1 MRKRKDTR
9 VQGNAASRTRICGI
23 FLCFG
28 VWLFLIQNRL
38 VQGQIPTSLAITG
51 SVQDQSGAAFLGA
64 QVDLLKD
71 ELQQR
76 TTTTDTSG
84 AFRFDRLQPGNYE
97 VRTHKEGF
105 KTEISKVTVGN
116 RSPGRLRIVLF
127 VENLNQQITVSGDNP
142 EISTDPSANRDVAV
156 VDRQALDDLPIF
168 DQDVVTTMSRFLD
181 SSALGTYG
189 VTLIVDGMQGAGVL
203 SASAIQTVTI
213 NNNPYAAEYSRP
225 GRGRIEITTKP
236 GSSEYHGT
244 VNFLFRDA
252 RFNAR
257 DPFATV
263 KPEEQRRIF
272 EGSLL
277 GPVGG
282 GKRTSFMFTGQR
294 QEEDNQAI
302 VFAVGTGG
310 SIHENVPVPQRNTDF
325 SIELIRQ
332 HSDKTTYS
340 IRFHYRNL
348 KIQNQGAG
356 GVTLPEAATDFQDR
370 EDQLFYTQKTAFSNA
385 IVNQFRLLVAR
396 QHTPMSSVQSA
407 PKIIVLD
414 AFTGG
419 GAQGDRLQTENHL
432 IFDDVVSWIHGKH
445 TFRTGFNIPDLSRR
459 GLDDNTNSNGTFSF
473 SSLQDYVQGRPFSF
487 LQQRGDGHVVFW
499 EKLFGGFFQDEYQLR
514 RNLQV
519 TAGMRYDSH
528 NYLHDY
534 NNFGP
539 RLSFAY
545 APRGSRKTVI
555 RGGAGV
561 FYDRTGPVPIFDL
574 LRYDGERLRRFLI
587 TDPLFP
593 SPFVN
598 GTTATQ
604 PTSVVRLDPNLRM
617 PYVFQQSGSVEQQL
631 YRGTTLTVSYFR
643 TSGRL
648 FRSRDINAPL
658 PPFYAVRPDP
668 SLNALR
674 QIETSGGQI
683 THSLEI
689 SFRGNVTK
697 YFAGMAQYTLGKAYN
712 NSSGIALF
720 PANNYDLSG
729 EWSRADSDQRHRF
742 NLLGTMK
749 AGGLFNAGV
758 ALQAES
764 GRPYTMITG
773 LDDNRDGLALDRPA
787 GVRRNS
793 LEGPDYVGLDLRMA
807 KDFALNASRK
817 EKSPKITAAIDAF
830 NVINRVNYSGYVG
843 NLSSPFFGR
852 AISSRPAR
860 RLQLS
865 MRYAF

>member
-1 MRKRKDTR
+1 
-9 VQGNAASRTRICGI
+9 
-23 FLCFG
+23 LCFG

-310 SIHENVPVPQRNTDF
+310 SIRENVPVPQRNTDF

-348 KIQNQGAG
+348 RYRIWEPAE
-356 GVTLPEAATDFQDR
+356 LHYP
-370 EDQLFYTQKTAFSNA
+370 
-385 IVNQFRLLVAR
+385 
-396 QHTPMSSVQSA
+396 
-407 PKIIVLD
+407 
-414 AFTGG
+414 
-419 GAQGDRLQTENHL
+419 RLQR
-432 IFDDVVSWIHGKH
+432 IFRIAK
-445 TFRTGFNIPDLSRR
+445 I
-459 GLDDNTNSNGTFSF
+459 SF
-473 SSLQDYVQGRPFSF
+473 FIRKKRPF
-487 LQQRGDGHVVFW
+487 
-499 EKLFGGFFQDEYQLR
+499 
-514 RNLQV
+514 
-519 TAGMRYDSH
+519 
-528 NYLHDY
+528 
-534 NNFGP
+534 
-539 RLSFAY
+539 
-545 APRGSRKTVI
+545 
-555 RGGAGV
+555 
-561 FYDRTGPVPIFDL
+561 
-574 LRYDGERLRRFLI
+574 
-587 TDPLFP
+587 
-593 SPFVN
+593 
-598 GTTATQ
+598 
-604 PTSVVRLDPNLRM
+604 
-617 PYVFQQSGSVEQQL
+617 
-631 YRGTTLTVSYFR
+631 LT
-643 TSGRL
+643 
-648 FRSRDINAPL
+648 P
-658 PPFYAVRPDP
+658 
-668 SLNALR
+668 
-674 QIETSGGQI
+674 
-683 THSLEI
+683 
-689 SFRGNVTK
+689 
-697 YFAGMAQYTLGKAYN
+697 
-712 NSSGIALF
+712 
-720 PANNYDLSG
+720 
-729 EWSRADSDQRHRF
+729 
-742 NLLGTMK
+742 
-749 AGGLFNAGV
+749 
-758 ALQAES
+758 
-764 GRPYTMITG
+764 
-773 LDDNRDGLALDRPA
+773 
-787 GVRRNS
+787 
-793 LEGPDYVGLDLRMA
+793 
-807 KDFALNASRK
+807 
-817 EKSPKITAAIDAF
+817 
-830 NVINRVNYSGYVG
+830 
-843 NLSSPFFGR
+843 
-852 AISSRPAR
+852 
-860 RLQLS
+860 
-865 MRYAF
+865 

>member
-1 MRKRKDTR
+1 MNRRLR
-9 VQGNAASRTRICGI
+9 FSVCAALLGM
-23 FLCFG
+23 
-28 VWLFLIQNRL
+28 LISARL
-38 VQGQIPTSLAITG
+38 AQGQAQPNLVINGI
-51 SVQDQSGAAFLGA
+51 VQDQTGAAFFGA
-64 QVDLLKD
+64 RVDLLKD
-71 ELQQR
+71 GEQQR
-76 TTTTDTSG
+76 TVTTDVSG
-84 AFRFDRLQPGNYE
+84 AFRFDKIQPGNYE
-97 VRTHKEGF
+97 VRTQKEGF
-105 KTEISKVTVGN
+105 KTDISKITVGT
-116 RSPGRLRIVLF
+116 RSPGRLRIVLSI
-127 VENLNQQITVSGDNP
+127 ETLNQQITVNDNTP
-142 EISTDPSANRDVAV
+142 DLNTDPSENRDVAA
-156 VDRQALDDLPIF
+156 VDRQALDNLPIF
-168 DQDVVTTMSRFLD
+168 DQDIVATMSRFLD
-181 SSALGTYG
+181 SSALGTNG
-189 VTLIVDGMQGAGVL
+189 VTLIVDGIQGAGAL

-213 NNNPYAAEYSRP
+213 NQNPYSAEYNRP
-225 GRGRIEITTKP
+225 GRARIEITTKP

-252 RFNAR
+252 RLNAR

-263 KPEEQRRIF
+263 KPQEQRRIF

-277 GPVGG
+277 GPIGDS
-282 GKRTSFMFTGQR
+282 KTTSFMFTGQR

-302 VFAVGTGG
+302 VFAVGRGG
-310 SIHENVPVPQRNTDF
+310 PIRENVPAPQRNTDF

-332 HSDKTTYS
+332 HSEKTTYS

-348 KIQNQGAG
+348 NIQNQGAG
-356 GVTLPEAATDFQDR
+356 GVTLPEAATDFHDR

-396 QHTPMSSVQSA
+396 QHTPTTSVQA
-407 PKIIVLD
+407 GPKIIVLD

-432 IFDDVVSWIHGKH
+432 IFDDIVSWVHGKH

-459 GLDDNTNSNGTFSF
+459 GLDDNTNSIGTFSF
-473 SSLQDYVQGRPFSF
+473 SSLEDYVQGRPFSF
-487 LQQRGDGHVVFW
+487 LQQRGNGHVVFW
-499 EKLFGGFFQDEYQLR
+499 EKLFGGFFQDEYQVR

-519 TAGMRYDSH
+519 TAGLRYDSH

-545 APRGSRKTVI
+545 APKGSRKTVI

-561 FYDRTGPVPIFDL
+561 FYDRTGPVPFFDL
-574 LRYDGERLRRFLI
+574 LRYDGARLWRFFI
-587 TDPLFP
+587 IDPP
-593 SPFVN
+593 YPNPFVN
-598 GTTATQ
+598 GTTAAQ
-604 PTSVVRLDPNLRM
+604 PTSVVRFDPNVRM
-617 PYVFQQSGSVEQQL
+617 PYTFQQSASVEQQL
-631 YRGTTLTVSYFR
+631 YRSTTLTLSYFR

-658 PPFYAVRPDP
+658 APFYVARPDP
-668 SLNALR
+668 SLNVVR
-674 QIETSGGQI
+674 QIEASGTQI

-712 NSSGIALF
+712 NSSGIASF

-749 AGGLFNAGV
+749 AGRLFNAGV

-764 GRPYTMITG
+764 GRPYSLISG
-773 LDDNRDGLALDRPA
+773 RDDNRDGLALDRPA
-787 GVRRNS
+787 GVPRNS
-793 LEGPDYVGLDLRMA
+793 LAGPNYVGLDLRLS
-807 KDFALNASRK
+807 KDFALDTSKK
-817 EKSPKITAAIDAF
+817 EKSPKVTAAIDAF
-830 NVINRVNYSGYVG
+830 NVTNRVNYSGYVG

-852 AISSRPAR
+852 ANSSRPAR

-865 MRYAF
+865 MRLAF

>member
-236 GSSEYHGT
+236 GSSEYHST

-310 SIHENVPVPQRNTDF
+310 SIRENVPVQQRNTDF

-604 PTSVVRLDPNLRM
+604 PTSVVRLDPNVRM

>member
-236 GSSEYHGT
+236 GSSEYHST

-310 SIHENVPVPQRNTDF
+310 SIRENVPVQQRNTDF

-348 KIQNQGAG
+348 KIQNLGAG

-396 QHTPMSSVQSA
+396 QHTPTSSVQSA

-604 PTSVVRLDPNLRM
+604 PTSVVRLDPNVRM